1 MELALDADA
10 RRRRARA
17 AALTRHHPDRPE
29 VAAEDRRTLK
39 ADAAER
45 YVRELV
51 DKFPP
56 LTAEQRARLASLL
69 QVGGD
74 AA

>member
-1 MELALDADA
+1 MALDPEG
-10 RRRRARA
+10 RQRRARLA
-17 AALTRHHPDRPE
+17 ANTRHHPDRPE
-29 VAAEDRRTLK
+29 LAAEDRRTLK

-51 DKFPP
+51 DTFPP

-74 AA
+74 AAQ